1 MSKPL
6 AFKSRAKMFVRRNA
20 NAITALL
27 VVGII
32 VEGSVAWFYPSKWWQ
47 PLVAILVIAALVLAW
62 RNLKAAIKL
71 AVSLGLTVMLAALA
85 IQSGFY
91 LTGSSIGGTIW
102 GLSVLSG
109 WAVSVL
115 TSYLVVSTRS
125 RWGVA
130 LAATIAGYA
139 MSYLFMEIGV
149 IGVYLISVAVSLVVT
164 LVMLKSD
171 WLNRVSKRSPRLIG
185 SWKHTRLDDAV
196 RSLWPE
202 GHEGRLKLSRKRSL
216 PTWHGAGSPTI
227 VFAPL
232 DLDES
237 LESTSKYGLTY
248 HGRDVRRWLLWLTR
262 KIDSKT
268 LKPAPLVV
276 LVDVNGANEGTV
288 GKPEIIRVPDVD
300 SVRAVYCG
308 LMDGT
313 GSRNEL
319 RAAVA
324 DVAKRFEG
332 VEKADSKQESK
343 LAKILD
349 PKPAKTKKTK
359 PASSASADSD
369 ADETATHVLIG
380 SDCEAT
386 IAGSNAGETSSESA
400 D

>member
-27 VVGII
+27 VIGII

-71 AVSLGLTVMLAALA
+71 AVSLGLTVMLAA
-85 IQSGFY
+85 
-91 LTGSSIGGTIW
+91 
-102 GLSVLSG
+102 

-202 GHEGRLKLSRKRSL
+202 GPEGRLKLSRKRSL

-313 GSRNEL
+313 GSRNES